1 MGLTQVAHAA
11 YDFAQAPMLTLKSAP
26 GLVMLSMG
34 RDLPFYK
41 AAYNDV
47 NDIDGDG
54 VPDIYFK
61 PTFKYDGYFAY
72 DRCYTYSSS
81 GSGQFEPANIGT
93 ATPVPSEPTL
103 NWYKCGT
110 TSTGRWSGNF
120 LNWLTMSR
128 MDVLRKV
135 LYGGKRSTDTSSTV
149 LERAYV
155 PQDSTLWGKEYT
167 SAAVDGYNIADYTPL
182 SAPSGSNRHMFA
194 NVTLKDGRAPYDV
207 NYSDPKMIV
216 YQNRSG
222 RIWDL
227 VATERLILGA
237 NPSGSGITQYTV
249 RVSTCILISGKYEE
263 NCTGY
268 PAASPTNY
276 KPTGLLHTYGESG
289 QLGFG
294 LLTSTYDNN
303 FAGGV
308 VRQNIDHFSREVTP
322 GNGRFVNNAYG
333 IVHHLDSFRPWG
345 FGGTPSTWG
354 GEEYTQW
361 NRNSA
366 PYNGEQPMWGN
377 PLGEVMFEVLNY
389 FSGGSPSAAFTNL
402 VGSDTGVIPTG
413 PTDARHHVPA
423 HTSPEKTSTL
433 NLRKQTWL
441 NPYAN
446 VSRTYSRIVNPKTNT
461 TSNAYPHCSRPIQ
474 LTIGDPKTS
483 FDSDHLP
490 GGFSINIDT
499 NPTEYSGLNIQPS
512 LGSLD
517 VRAEGKNIW
526 NDEGLG
532 VKKYFI
538 GEYQPSSTTSPLP
551 ANIDRNPTAK
561 SVDSFGDIRGHGPDA
576 TASKGGFHGASVA
589 RYGKYTG
596 VNNAAATAAGG
607 DKLRVDQIS
616 VALDSHIPQIKI
628 PMAGGKLISI
638 LLLSKSV
645 QSPASGANIS
655 HAKGAY
661 QPTGAITAFFI
672 DEMWNTNSTNVNSSS
687 PNGSLPYYKFR
698 ISYSDTD
705 QGSDNES
712 DAKVTYVI
720 KLNGAIGAATSL
732 TIGVHYFESSAGA
745 EMHHGYVIGGTD
757 NADGL
762 YLDVGGTNAAT
773 PAAPQYGYY
782 LDTMPGF
789 KPDSTLPGS
798 SLASGTAASNYTNI
812 TKRLPISTLAY
823 DSSKP
828 TTTAA
833 PRSFSVATA
842 STTNT
847 GGEFIPHDMLWYAAK
862 YGGAVY
868 KKTGSG
874 PSAVETFTPKL
885 KSNGDPDNYYYV
897 NNPAKL
903 SDQMKEAFQDAVTI
917 SVATA
922 SAVATNGTRIQGGDL
937 VYQAGFD
944 SEKWGGELRAFQVQN
959 DGSISNSTS
968 WLASDKIP
976 TSRTVILSR
985 GGTSK
990 YQLSA
995 PLVAYSTLSASEK
1008 TDFVDSNTFKYL
1020 LGERSNEKIN
1030 TGKFRTRTSGVTDT
1044 SNSKPVIGD
1053 IVNSDPMYIGKS
1065 DFGYSDASYTT
1076 FLADTAKSEPNL
1088 VGVGSND
1095 GFYRLVEALTGI
1107 EKMLFIPQ
1115 TVTAGMKKLSD
1126 TAYSHQYYVDGP
1138 SAFGHVKFGSTPAW
1152 RAVVAASLG
1161 AGGKSVFA
1169 LDASTSD
1176 FATGGFLWEFSSTST
1191 NGNLIGNVMNKPII
1205 GQMNS
1210 STGDKAVVM
1219 YGNGVNSTAKNAN
1232 LLVLDAANGSLFR
1245 TFTPGNATTNPTSGD
1260 GNGMTSIAA
1269 VTGTTGKIDM
1279 VYAADIRGNIWR
1291 IDTTQTDCGPG
1302 SVNCVRVFS
1311 ATDGTKAQP
1320 ITGELNVMKAPGGKT
1335 GYLVMF
1341 GTGRYVSSGDNTNF
1355 DTQTVY
1361 GIWDDT
1367 SASSIVTRAELLNYP
1382 FINFKGSNNTRELTK
1397 KTAVNGGLAWYD
1409 SGSTAKGYRFDLTCT
1424 GCEDGERVVDKVF
1437 LSGTAAYPI
1446 AYVLSVIPSIDVCQV
1461 GGAGWVTGFD
1471 PTSGSYLKV
1480 FASDDAN
1487 SAKVSGVTP
1496 RGIFTTKSNA
1506 GKVYVHV
1513 LVNGNT
1519 GQSGD
1524 SSLFTDSGAKTIGD
1538 DGSTTGTKFTEECT
1552 TCGPSPTLSGTRR
1565 QVWRQLQ

>member
-1 MGLTQVAHAA
+1 MKLTNFKLSIYKLGLSALLWMGIGLTQFAHAA
-11 YDFAQAPMLTLKSAP
+11 YDFAQSPMLTLKSAP

-61 PTFKYDGYFAY
+61 PQFKYDGYFAY
-72 DRCYTYSSS
+72 DRCYKYDS
-81 GSGQFEPANIGT
+81 GKFEPENIGT
-93 ATPVPSEPTL
+93 ATPVTSEPTL

-110 TSTGRWSGNF
+110 SSSGRWSGNF

-135 LYGGKRSTDTSSTV
+135 LYGGKRSTDNSSTV
-149 LERAYV
+149 LERAYI

-167 SAAVDGYNIADYTPL
+167 SNAVDGYAIADFADL
-182 SAPSGSNRHMFA
+182 SAPSSGKRHMFA

-207 NYSDPKMIV
+207 AYSEPKLIV
-216 YQNRSG
+216 YENRSG

-237 NPSGSGITQYTV
+237 NPSGSSVDQYTV
-249 RVSTCILISGKYEE
+249 KVSTCILISGKYEE

-268 PAASPTNY
+268 PASAPTSY

-308 VRQNIDHFSREVTP
+308 VRQNIDHFSREVNP
-322 GNGRFVNNAYG
+322 ANGRFYTTVYG
-333 IVHHLDSFRPWG
+333 IVHHLSAFRPWG

-366 PYNGEQPMWGN
+366 PFNGEQPMWGN

-389 FSGGSPSAAFTNL
+389 FSGGSPSAAYTNL
-402 VGSDTGVIPTG
+402 VGLDSAAKNPPAQG
-413 PTDARHHVPA
+413 HHVPA

-446 VSRTYSRIVNPKTNT
+446 VSRTYSRVVNPKTNT
-461 TSNAYPHCSRPIQ
+461 TSNAYPHCARPIQ

-490 GGFSINIDT
+490 GAFSVNADPGE
-499 NPTEYSGLNIQPS
+499 NSGLNTVPS
-512 LGSLD
+512 LGTLNVVS
-517 VRAEGKNIW
+517 EGQNIW

-532 VKKYFI
+532 TKNYFI
-538 GEYQPSSTTSPLP
+538 GEVVGSTQV
-551 ANIDRNPTAK
+551 DRNPTAK
-561 SVDSFGDIRGHGPDA
+561 TVTSFGNIRGHGPDA

-628 PMAGGKLISI
+628 PMAGGKTISVLLIA
-638 LLLSKSV
+638 KSV
-645 QSPASGANIS
+645 ASVGASIS
-655 HAKGAY
+655 KNKGAY

-672 DEMWNTNSTNVNSSS
+672 DRVENLNGVVTDGSVNGG
-687 PNGSLPYYKFR
+687 NPYYKYR
-698 ISYSDTD
+698 VSYSDTD

-712 DAKVTYVI
+712 DAKVTYEI
-720 KLNGAIGAATSL
+720 KVNAAKTSL
-732 TIGVHYFESSAGA
+732 TIGVEYFDSSSGA
-745 EMHHGYVIGGTD
+745 EMHIGYVIGGTT
-757 NADGL
+757 NDGL
-762 YLDVGGTNAAT
+762 YLDVAGAEGPGVPPGN
-773 PAAPQYGYY
+773 PIHGYY
-782 LDTMPGF
+782 LDTRPGESPGAAMTRGTGPLYSNITPYLP
-789 KPDSTLPGS
+789 KSTLS
-798 SLASGTAASNYTNI
+798 SPRNFTAGT
-812 TKRLPISTLAY
+812 
-823 DSSKP
+823 SS
-828 TTTAA
+828 
-833 PRSFSVATA
+833 S
-842 STTNT
+842 
-847 GGEFIPHDMLWYAAK
+847 GEFIPQDMLWYAAK

-903 SDQMKEAFQDAVTI
+903 ADQMKEAFQDAVTI

-959 DGSISNSTS
+959 DGSISNTTS

-1169 LDASTSD
+1169 LDASTSN
-1176 FATGGFLWEFSSTST
+1176 FATGGFLWEFSSTSA

-1245 TFTPGNATTNPTSGD
+1245 TFTPGNTTTNPTSGD

-1291 IDTTQTDCGPG
+1291 IDTTQTDCGPS

-1320 ITGELNVMKAPGGKT
+1320 ITGELNAMKAPGGKT

-1367 SASSIVTRAELLNYP
+1367 SASGLVDRADLLNYP

-1437 LSGTAAYPI
+1437 LSGTASYPI

-1552 TCGPSPTLSGTRR
+1552 TCGPLPTLSGTRR